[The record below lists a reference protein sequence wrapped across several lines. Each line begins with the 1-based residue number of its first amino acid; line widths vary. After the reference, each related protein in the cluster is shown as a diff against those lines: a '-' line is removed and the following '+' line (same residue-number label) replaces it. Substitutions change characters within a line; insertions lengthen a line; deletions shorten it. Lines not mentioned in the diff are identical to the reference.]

1 MLTKEA
7 NPGEDT
13 IEQVSGK
20 TNIQFGA
27 VMLQAVYSIF
37 VRNFTMFCGWIF
49 SLTVFWQCI
58 LGQSFPVCANWSD
71 GKKKTGGWDA
81 QLALNHGKGECFGSL
96 NMPPGTAFGFPAYCD
111 TVEPHYNEVA
121 SDTKI
126 PSSYPIFIISVHTSI
141 DEKSIPIRSM

>member
-7 NPGEDT
+7 NPGEDS

-27 VMLQAVYSIF
+27 VMLQAVYSIS
-37 VRNFTMFCGWIF
+37 VRNFIMFCGWIF
-49 SLTVFWQCI
+49 SLAVFWQCI

-71 GKKKTGGWDA
+71 GWDA
-81 QLALNHGKGECFGSL
+81 LLALNHGKGECFGSL
-96 NMPPGTAFGFPAYCD
+96 DMPPGTAFGFPAYCN

-126 PSSYPIFIISVHTSI
+126 PSLYLILIISMHTSN
-141 DEKSIPIRSM
+141 DEISIPIRSI